1 MSDEG
6 PRVFD
11 GRQWVTVAATSEPD
25 DTTASPVKQV
35 VDGDGKIFVSI
46 ASYRGTCHILVGHPS
61 CTTRKITHAL
71 TFHHHSIRRRRT
83 LWRNDQVAVREC
95 RRTR

>member
-46 ASYRGTCHILVGHPS
+46 ASYRGTCRSSIVYYQENNTRTDIPS
-61 CTTRKITHAL
+61 P
-71 TFHHHSIRRRRT
+71 FHS
-83 LWRNDQVAVREC
+83 
-95 RRTR
+95 